1 MPISIAIFWQT
12 PRLIA
17 YLSANAKQ
25 DQMARKPTQSPDAQP
40 TRRMRGFEPAAQ
52 LLTQRIRAAGET
64 RGFAVA
70 RLLTHWDEIAGAD
83 AAKITRPVKVHYGR
97 EGLGATLTLLVSA
110 AHAPM
115 MQMDLPKLVNR
126 VNAAYGY
133 AAITRIQLTQTATTG
148 FAEGQTPFSGPP
160 RQNQPDPALVEH
172 ASTLAKPI
180 HDETLR
186 HALEQLGQNILTRR
200 TSTEGQTR

>member
-1 MPISIAIFWQT
+1 
-12 PRLIA
+12 
-17 YLSANAKQ
+17 
-25 DQMARKPTQSPDAQP
+25 MARKPKSDVDATP

-52 LLTQRIRAAGET
+52 LLTQRIRAAGES
-64 RGFAVA
+64 RGFAIA

-83 AAKITRPVKVHYGR
+83 AAKITRPVKVTYGR
-97 EGLGATLTLLVSA
+97 EGFGATLTLLVSS

-115 MQMDLPKLVNR
+115 VQMDLPKLVDR

-133 AAITRIQLTQTATTG
+133 AAITRIALTQTATTG
-148 FAEGQTPFSGPP
+148 FAEGQTPFSGPSKVKVA
-160 RQNQPDPALVEH
+160 DPALTAKAE
-172 ASTLAKPI
+172 TLAKPI

-200 TSTEGQTR
+200 TSTEGFKK

>member
-1 MPISIAIFWQT
+1 
-12 PRLIA
+12 
-17 YLSANAKQ
+17 
-25 DQMARKPTQSPDAQP
+25 MARKPDAPDDRPA

-52 LLTQRIRAAGET
+52 LLTQRIRAAGEA

-70 RLLTHWDEIAGAD
+70 KLLTSWDEIAGDLAPL
-83 AAKITRPVKVHYGR
+83 TRPVKVGYGR
-97 EGLGATLTLLVSA
+97 EGLGATLTLLVAS

-115 MQMDLPKLVNR
+115 VQLGLPRLIER

-133 AAITRIQLTQTATTG
+133 AAIARITLTQTSATG
-148 FAEGQTPFSGPP
+148 FAEGQTPFTGAPK
-160 RQNQPDPALVEH
+160 RAPDPVVAQKAE
-172 ASTLAKPI
+172 SLAKPI

-200 TSTEGQTR
+200 RSTEGKKT